1 MTMERL
7 TIVDFI
13 ARLPLDPIFISGSRR
28 NFVSHT
34 CSRHAANISARTNTQ
49 LIRRSP
55 IPENQC
61 PRKMSR
67 QGDEALAFRGLGKII
82 NGEVRALDG
91 AVSVAGIFLRAHPP
105 CAFKSRS
112 ESLRNDV

>member
-55 IPENQC
+55 IPENQS

-67 QGDEALAFRGLGKII
+67 QGDEALAFRGLAKII
-82 NGEVRALDG
+82 NGG
-91 AVSVAGIFLRAHPP
+91 VARMREQIPLLVFSY
-105 CAFKSRS
+105 AFILLARS
-112 ESLRNDV
+112 NHVANR